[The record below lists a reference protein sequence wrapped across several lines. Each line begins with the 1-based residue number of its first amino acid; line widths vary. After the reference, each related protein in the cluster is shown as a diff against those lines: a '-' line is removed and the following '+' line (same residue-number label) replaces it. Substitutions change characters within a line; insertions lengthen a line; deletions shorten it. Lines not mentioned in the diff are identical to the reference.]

1 MNRHIETYE
10 VSWNGIQLAITWEP
24 KWLHIG
30 EELGWDTAHL
40 QVEAIAPER
49 AMLPITETGY
59 RSHFTNAATVADM
72 GGPVAFVRQW
82 LDEEAATPA
91 WRAQDAA
98 SRQFALF

>member
-1 MNRHIETYE
+1 MTRHIETHHA
-10 VSWNGIQLAITWEP
+10 SWNGIQLAITWEP
-24 KWLHIG
+24 NWLSIG

-72 GGPVAFVRQW
+72 GGPVAFVRTW
-82 LDEEAATPA
+82 LDQEAASPA
-91 WRAQDAA
+91 WRAQEAA

>member
-1 MNRHIETYE
+1 MNRHIETFE
-10 VSWNGIQLAITWEP
+10 VEWHGIKLAISWEP
-24 KWLHIG
+24 QWLRTG

-59 RSHFTNAATVADM
+59 LSHFTTAAVVADM
-72 GGPVAFVRQW
+72 GGPLAFVRTW
-82 LDEEAATPA
+82 LDEEAASPA
-91 WRAQDAA
+91 WRQQEAA